1 MSEWWQ
7 SNSSNRRMLTSLEE
21 QMFVSDNS
29 GGLLCG
35 RNSGEVSKSEALKR
49 LGTLTKQN
57 QTKESLATILI
68 KSKNGQRAL
77 LTNTPPSPTRRQVT
91 LARMIGRGS
100 FRKVQLVIK
109 SNSWSRGIY
118 SLYWRL
124 RGRYS
129 PRIKVKKGCRMKFGW
144 DWGKY
149 ERLQSPK

>member
-1 MSEWWQ
+1 
-7 SNSSNRRMLTSLEE
+7 MLTSLEE

-68 KSKNGQRAL
+68 KSKIGQRAL

-91 LARMIGRGS
+91 LARMISRGS

-109 SNSWSRGIY
+109 SNS
-118 SLYWRL
+118 
-124 RGRYS
+124 
-129 PRIKVKKGCRMKFGW
+129 
-144 DWGKY
+144 
-149 ERLQSPK
+149 